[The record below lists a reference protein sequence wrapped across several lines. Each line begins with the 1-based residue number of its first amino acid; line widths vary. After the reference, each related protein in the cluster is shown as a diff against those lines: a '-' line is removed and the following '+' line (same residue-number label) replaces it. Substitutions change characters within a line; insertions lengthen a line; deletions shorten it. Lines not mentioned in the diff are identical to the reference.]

1 MSFLDLIYLMAI
13 GSCGIQGAKKGLQK
27 QLGIADI
34 LACSYLSA
42 LGGGIVRDIFILQA
56 YPVALTNKCLLE
68 IAVSLVFGLLY
79 LGLGRYRKRLE
90 IFSMVSDAA
99 GLSQFIAKGADNVHN
114 NNIVAVLSAIT
125 TALLGGMASSIFSGE
140 SIKEIIFSNF
150 AYRIITL
157 GGAIVYVVLTECGIK
172 DTDAQGILALYTLL
186 FIAISDSDIRAENM
200 QYFIKLSK
208 CIQQNELFRTH
219 SSCNSIFLQMHICNE
234 HYFCKLPINSFTKPT
249 QSYTSNRS
257 AVFLLHRIR
266 RM

>member
-42 LGGGIVRDIFILQA
+42 LGGGVVRDIFILQT
-56 YPVALTNKCLLE
+56 YPVALTSKCLPE

-99 GLSQFIAKGADNVHN
+99 GLSQFIAKGADNVQN

-140 SIKEIIFSNF
+140 PIKEIIFSNV

-186 FIAISDSDIRAENM
+186 FITISDSEIRAENM

-208 CIQQNELFRTH
+208 SIQQNELFRTH

-234 HYFCKLPINSFTKPT
+234 HYFCKMPINSFTKPT
-249 QSYTSNRS
+249 QSYTPNRS